1 MTTLWSGRFDTAPDA
16 AAFEFGASFRFDRR
30 LFEDDVTG
38 SVAWARALGR
48 AGVLPADEAS
58 RIEGALSDL
67 LQRGRSDP
75 SLIDGSD
82 EDVHTFVERLLVE
95 QLGDSGRRLHTGRSR
110 NEQVSLDLRLYLR
123 RRIPALQRAV
133 AGVVDALA
141 EQAAAAGDALMPAF
155 THFRP
160 AQPVLVAHFF
170 LSHAAPLMRDHARL
184 TTAREEADA
193 LPLGSGAIAGTAY
206 GIDVEALARD
216 LGFSRV
222 VANSMD
228 ASSDRDFAATFL
240 YACALTMVH
249 LSRLAEDLVIL
260 CGDEHRFFELA
271 DALSTGSSMMPQK
284 KNPDPLELVRGKTG
298 RTLGHLVALLT
309 TLKGLPT
316 GYNKDLQ
323 EDKEAV
329 FRCRRHAPRKSRCGA
344 VRGWRSDVEP
354 GARRGSGIRLAPRH
368 RCCGLSRGSRHAV
381 QAGPRGRWRHGP
393 QAGCRRAR
401 FRVAI
406 ARRMACRERPVW
418 RGCGGPDDAGAVGC
432 RQTDAPIYRA
442 RGGQRPVGRG
452 PAMGSQS
459 NRSGI
464 ASRGRYCSPETS
476 SANMAPPF
484 EATSPASGQ
493 ALGSV
498 DGTAPASAW

>member
-1 MTTLWSGRFDTAPDA
+1 MTDDQRPPTTLWSGRFSEAPDA
-16 AAFEFGASFRFDRR
+16 AAFEFGSSFRFDRR
-30 LFEDDVTG
+30 LFDDDVVG
-38 SVAWARALGR
+38 SMAWARALGR

-58 RIEGALSDL
+58 RVEGALAAL
-67 LQRGRSDP
+67 LERGRSDP
-75 SLIDGSD
+75 SFVDGSD

-123 RRIPALQRAV
+123 RRVPVLQRAV
-133 AGVVDALA
+133 ADVVQALA
-141 EQAAAAGDALMPAF
+141 ARAEDAGDALMPAF

-170 LSHAAPLMRDHARL
+170 LSHAAPLIRDYGRL
-184 TTAREEADA
+184 AAAREEADV

-206 GIDVEALARD
+206 AVDVEALARD

-240 YACALTMVH
+240 YASALTMVH
-249 LSRLAEDLVIL
+249 LSRLAEDFVIL
-260 CGDEHRFFELA
+260 CGDEHRFFELS

-298 RTLGHLVALLT
+298 RTIGHLLGLLT

-329 FRCRRHAPRKSRCGA
+329 FDAEDTLLGSLGV
-344 VRGWRSDVEP
+344 VRSVV
-354 GARRGSGIRLAPRH
+354 A
-368 RCCGLSRGSRHAV
+368 GLTLN
-381 QAGPRGRWRHGP
+381 
-393 QAGCRRAR
+393 RAR
-401 FRVAI
+401 AEGAASGLLLATDVA
-406 ARRMACRERPVW
+406 
-418 RGCGGPDDAGAVGC
+418 D
-432 RQTDAPIYRA
+432 YL
-442 RGGQRPVGRG
+442 VGRG
-452 PAMGSQS
+452 LPFRRAHEVVGALVRKLVTEGRDFPSLSLDEWRAASDLFDADIAQRITPAVSVAAKRTPQS
-459 NRSGI
+459 
-464 ASRGRYCSPETS
+464 
-476 SANMAPPF
+476 
-484 EATSPASGQ
+484 
-493 ALGSV
+493 
-498 DGTAPASAW
+498 TAPAAVAARLREVREWVNNVSGGESSRE